1 MTAWRSSRF
10 LPVTR
15 SCSPWVCD
23 WIPFRP
29 RPLMCLFSS
38 RAFSDE
44 MPAVSVTVW
53 RAVAPLASSTL
64 P

>member
-15 SCSPWVCD
+15 SCSPWVWD
-23 WIPFRP
+23 WMPFRP
-29 RPLMCLFSS
+29 RPLMCLLSS
-38 RAFSDE
+38 RALSDE